1 MQYLHKYDSFKKS
14 QNSEEVNEELLG
26 SLFKAATGAFKN
38 FITGIS
44 APFKNLT
51 ADFKRG
57 MKLEEAKKKMSTAIE
72 TMLKSATDNINKAKD
87 ENEINQMKDAFMKS
101 LDEKMAEF
109 DKEIKTIK
117 ESNLINEGAVQDT
130 MIGGRVLFG
139 ILKDEL
145 AKIKTTFDQK
155 FAAAKDLA
163 GKKTAAIAGLKT
175 AVENFKK
182 KIADENILKQATDK
196 YKTDNKIQSTNP
208 GDSGDLLKT
217 YGVDKKEDLVGK
229 EVRYKTKKFDPNK
242 KAEEQ
247 PDNIGKLKVLKV
259 TEDGLIFDGEKEDFE
274 KKMDQ
279 VLPAEE
285 QKGGNEEEELKTT
298 LGELKGKPE
307 MSKVLDVAKIL
318 KDPQA
323 NAAKIAEL
331 DKVIS
336 GGEKKEEA

>member
-1 MQYLHKYDSFKKS
+1 MQYLHKYDSFKNS
-14 QNSEEVNEELLG
+14 QKSEEVNEELLG

-44 APFKNLT
+44 APFKNL
-51 ADFKRG
+51 ANDFKKG
-57 MKLEEAKKKMSTAIE
+57 MKLEEAKKKMTTAIE

-87 ENEINQMKDAFMKS
+87 ENEINQMKDAFMKA

-139 ILKDEL
+139 MLKDEL

-163 GKKTAAIAGLKT
+163 GKKNAAIAGLKT
-175 AVENFKK
+175 AVDNFKK
-182 KIADENILKQATDK
+182 KIADENLLKQATDK
-196 YKTDNKIQSTNP
+196 YKTDNKIQST
-208 GDSGDLLKT
+208 GGADQSDELLKS

-229 EVRYKTKKFDPNK
+229 EVRYKTKQYDPNK
-242 KAEEQ
+242 KPEDQ
-247 PDNIGKLKVLKV
+247 PDNIGKLKVMKV
-259 TEDGLIFDGEKEDFE
+259 TEDGLMFDGEKEDFE

-279 VLPAEE
+279 VLPAEKQE
-285 QKGGNEEEELKTT
+285 GGNEEEELKTT
-298 LGELKGKPE
+298 LGALKGKPE
-307 MSKVLDVAKIL
+307 MTKILNVAKIY

-323 NAAKIAEL
+323 NAAKIAE
-331 DKVIS
+331 I
-336 GGEKKEEA
+336 EKAIGTEAK